1 MKKILLFGAAL
12 VAAMSMNAQ
21 QVMTCNEAYTA
32 AKALASGDTLTVNN
46 TVVIVEVT
54 AYVTNGGNGQIN
66 NGKQTFDIGETA
78 TETEKTIQAYLCN
91 MPEGIAV
98 AKGDKVKVT
107 GKLMHYV
114 NASGT
119 KDLAEFV
126 SATAE
131 IIEKQIVEVDTISDL
146 SVCEIIE
153 EGESLNAGEYS
164 ADFFEITTTLDSLTY
179 TNKGKMQQSFFLFC
193 DNGKRLQVY
202 SGAMQDSILGAE
214 GDTVKVFGKI
224 MHFVQGEKN
233 LVEFEGPKVWVV
245 GKYNAV
251 YDTIEATVA
260 EAITIGKALDNNAK
274 TSAVYAVTGYVDS
287 IAYAYKNG
295 SMSFFMTE
303 SMDSLTYEFEA
314 YSVDITEELAAKVQI
329 GAKVKVTAFLQ
340 HYYKAAIVDE
350 DPEKCKPEI
359 DLVETV
365 SGAAFELI
373 EEAPEQGFENLV
385 LTEKA
390 QKVVVDGV
398 VYIIRDNKLFNALG
412 TQVK

>member
-114 NASGT
+114 NNSGT

-164 ADFFEITTTLDSLTY
+164 ADFHSQRTFRRTLW
-179 TNKGKMQQSFFLFC
+179 N
-193 DNGKRLQVY
+193 VY
-202 SGAMQDSILGAE
+202 RI
-214 GDTVKVFGKI
+214 
-224 MHFVQGEKN
+224 
-233 LVEFEGPKVWVV
+233 
-245 GKYNAV
+245 
-251 YDTIEATVA
+251 
-260 EAITIGKALDNNAK
+260 NN
-274 TSAVYAVTGYVDS
+274 T
-287 IAYAYKNG
+287 
-295 SMSFFMTE
+295 
-303 SMDSLTYEFEA
+303 
-314 YSVDITEELAAKVQI
+314 
-329 GAKVKVTAFLQ
+329 
-340 HYYKAAIVDE
+340 
-350 DPEKCKPEI
+350 
-359 DLVETV
+359 
-365 SGAAFELI
+365 
-373 EEAPEQGFENLV
+373 
-385 LTEKA
+385 
-390 QKVVVDGV
+390 
-398 VYIIRDNKLFNALG
+398 
-412 TQVK
+412 